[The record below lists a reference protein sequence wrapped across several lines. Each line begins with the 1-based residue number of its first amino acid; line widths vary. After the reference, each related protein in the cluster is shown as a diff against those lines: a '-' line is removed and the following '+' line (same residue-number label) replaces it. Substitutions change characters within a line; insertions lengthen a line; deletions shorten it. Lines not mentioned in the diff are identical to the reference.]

1 MESNWYFWM
10 IRAITSASENF
21 CKIEKCSTFAHFGP
35 KKHPH
40 QWVQNCAFMHNCYT
54 NRAICTVTVALA

>member
-35 KKHPH
+35 KNVGAKL
-40 QWVQNCAFMHNCYT
+40 CIYA
-54 NRAICTVTVALA
+54 